1 MTHKKYST
9 IIFDF
14 FDTVVN
20 FNPNKLPTVN
30 IDGTTIRST
39 SDVVYKV
46 FQKSYKHIDFW
57 EFYEAFIG
65 SYKEFE
71 ERKKV
76 EDREYPTRDR
86 FYLMFEKLN
95 VGIEEDA
102 ERIIEDLVL
111 AHMGKLS
118 SAVEFPEGN
127 LGVIQSLEERYRLAI
142 VSNFDHAPTIYGILE
157 KYEIKNYFEEI
168 LISVEVGWR
177 KPNRRIFERAFN
189 LLDIKPQEAICVG
202 DNPQTDIVG
211 SKSVGMDVIWI
222 NRNKNRENLPVA
234 QGIPKPDYEVSE
246 FKEIVGIL

>member
-1 MTHKKYST
+1 MTHKKYSR
-9 IIFDF
+9 IIFDV
-14 FDTVVN
+14 FDTVCN
-20 FNPNKLPTVN
+20 FNLNKLPTVN
-30 IDGTTIRST
+30 INGTTIRST
-39 SDVVYKV
+39 SNIVYKV
-46 FQKSYKHIDFW
+46 FQKSYKHIGFE
-57 EFYEAFIG
+57 EFYGAFIE

-86 FYLMFEKLN
+86 FYLIFEKLN
-95 VGIEEDA
+95 LKIEEYA
-102 ERIIEDLVL
+102 ERVIEDLVL

-127 LGVIQSLEERYRLAI
+127 LEVIQSLEERYRLAI
-142 VSNFDHAPTIYGILE
+142 VSNFDHAPTVYGILE
-157 KYEIKNYFEEI
+157 KYEIKNHFEEI

-189 LLDIKPQEAICVG
+189 LLGIKPEDAIFVG

-222 NRNKNRENLPVA
+222 NRNRENLPVA
-234 QGIPKPDYEVSE
+234 QGTPKPDYEVSE